1 MLNGVTSVGLQTNTP
16 RTNPLVQKARMLHT
30 TWKAGRNSQS
40 AEMDEFVALG
50 EMLKLDI
57 VAVVTNGVITH

>member
-1 MLNGVTSVGLQTNTP
+1 MLNGVASVGLQKNKP
-16 RTNPLVQKARMLHT
+16 RTNPLVQKARILHT

-40 AEMDEFVALG
+40 AEMDEFVAFS

-57 VAVVTNGVITH
+57 MAVVTKRIKR